1 MVILLRLSESMI
13 TGPVEVEIWN
23 LLFLNQKLL
32 HFLKMGLPS
41 LYYKE
46 I

>member
-1 MVILLRLSESMI
+1 MLLRLSESMI

-23 LLFLNQKLL
+23 PFFLHQKFL
-32 HFLKMGLPS
+32 HCLKMGLPS

-46 I
+46 M